1 MTRIFYTNPPLGPS
15 DTMFEQACE
24 RPVTCNID
32 QRSFKAYFARFLAL
46 TVKMA
51 PWTTNLIMPKLRTSA
66 IAAAAACSYGSDENT
81 CGMKW
86 YQPQWDGLFGVG
98 EQVSALE
105 VIQNTLV
112 NAVGVPVTEK
122 EGGTSEG
129 NPAAGSRGGPRRGRN
144 GGGSEGGG
152 GIQEELLTKMTK
164 KQRVG
169 AWLATA
175 TLIFISFVF
184 IYWVY

>member
-1 MTRIFYTNPPLGPS
+1 MTRIFYTTPPFGAP

-51 PWTTNLIMPKLRTSA
+51 PWTAPRIMPKLRTSA
-66 IAAAAACSYGSDENT
+66 IAAAAACSYGADNNT

-86 YQPQWDGLFGVG
+86 YKPGWDGLFGVG

-112 NAVGVPVTEK
+112 YRARVPVTQR
-122 EGGTSEG
+122 EGGTSVG
-129 NPAAGSRGGPRRGRN
+129 DPAAGSQGGPRRDRDAVI
-144 GGGSEGGG
+144 SV
-152 GIQEELLTKMTK
+152 QEKLVMKMTQS
-164 KQRVG
+164 QRVG
-169 AWLATA
+169 AWSATVLMVGVA
-175 TLIFISFVF
+175 FVF
-184 IYWVY
+184 VYWVN